1 MACGT
6 CGAKKRNTVR
16 VSSTYVPKQTVN
28 NTELLM
34 SMKVE
39 KEKNVR
45 GQNTSNTQFVRC
57 ND

>member
-45 GQNTSNTQFVRC
+45 GQNTSNT
-57 ND
+57 